1 MPSESYEQRLRAYL
15 DRRSRHVGDPGA
27 VDRLI
32 AAVFE
37 GPASHQSR
45 RVFATIAIAAA
56 AALVVATPVT
66 VFLLNYR
73 PHTTPGPIAGQSA
86 NASPHA
92 TPVPSA
98 PLATTAPT
106 PRSLVPDG
114 AAFWDAQRG
123 LLVATPACTTG
134 GSACPGGLIERT
146 SDGGK
151 TWHVVDRV
159 SASLLAVALAGGG
172 VGWVS
177 EKGGSNCGAGPGS
190 CTASTLLLT
199 TDGGTIWRAVSSR
212 TPVVSV
218 SPISATAAWAV
229 TGLPGISSSM
239 GSTLVRSGDGGQ
251 TWQPRGNPC
260 SRLSSVSPWA
270 VDFAGPADG
279 WVICIDQPA
288 TDMQAKALFTTHDG
302 GATWQLQS
310 DTCIATANGQVIRN
324 TGSLSCVGY
333 YPEMSFLSDGHGW
346 MYAGRGSLSATSDGG
361 RIWAPFA
368 ANVATYDVNGAISL
382 SPVTN
387 TTGFVLIDHSE
398 SYPAC
403 PALGCGPE
411 LLSTRDAGRSWT
423 VVSSWTQ

>member
-1 MPSESYEQRLRAYL
+1 MPSESLEQRLRAYL
-15 DRRSRHVGDPGA
+15 DRRSHHTGDPGA
-27 VDRLI
+27 VDRVM

-37 GPASHQSR
+37 GPARHQSR
-45 RVFATIAIAAA
+45 RLLATLAVAAA

-66 VFLLNYR
+66 VFLLNSR

-86 NASPHA
+86 SPSLHA

-159 SASLLAVALAGGG
+159 PASLLAVALAGGD

-177 EKGGSNCGAGPGS
+177 EEGGSNCGAGPGS

-199 TDGGTIWRAVSSR
+199 TDGGTTWRAVSSQ
-212 TPVVSV
+212 TPVISV

-229 TGLPGISSSM
+229 TGLPGISST

-251 TWQPRGNPC
+251 TWQQRGNPC
-260 SRLSSVSPWA
+260 SRLSNVSPWA
-270 VDFAGPADG
+270 VDFVAPAYG
-279 WVICIDQPA
+279 WLVCVGGPA
-288 TDMQAKALFTTHDG
+288 TDMQPKAVFATHDG

-310 DTCIATANGQVIRN
+310 DTCVATANGQVIRN
-324 TGSLSCVGY
+324 VGSLSCVGY
-333 YPEMSFLSDGHGW
+333 FPAMSFLPDGHGW
-346 MYAGRGSLSATSDGG
+346 MYAGRGSLSATPDGG
-361 RIWAPFA
+361 RTWAPIA
-368 ANVATYDVNGAISL
+368 ANVVTYDVNNGISL
-382 SPVTN
+382 TLVTD
-387 TTGFVLIDHSE
+387 TTGFVLITHPE
-398 SYPAC
+398 VC
-403 PALGCGPE
+403 PAFGCGPE
-411 LLSTRDAGRSWT
+411 LLSTNDAGRTWT
-423 VVSSWTQ
+423 VVSTWAP